1 MLKSFGGTARI
12 RRTFGTIRP
21 TQVVEETQQHQ
32 LIRRR
37 GTSPIVIEMTQE
49 ISSGSNWEQQ

>member
-1 MLKSFGGTARI
+1 MLKSFGGTTRI

-21 TQVVEETQQHQ
+21 TQVVEEAQPHQ

-49 ISSGSNWEQQ
+49 ISSGSN